1 MRAEEARGMTVQL
14 PFEQAHPLEAAPL
27 LRQLQQDGV
36 VHRVRTVVGDEA
48 WLVTGYEEVRRLLT
62 DDRLGT
68 SHPDPARAARPG
80 GSLLGGPRGNYD
92 TEQADNARM
101 RSLVQPHFSPKRMRA
116 LRPRV
121 EELTTALLDDLAEQ
135 GPPADLHHAL
145 ALSLPI
151 QVICELLGVPYAD
164 RDQFRGWSEAAGDTR
179 DRARAENGLNELFGY
194 GQQLVASKRKRPG
207 DDFISRLCAN
217 NIADDEVA
225 MLSMGLL
232 FAGHETTVVAIDMG
246 VLCWVANPGQ
256 RAYFN
261 DPGRI
266 GAVIE
271 EILRAPY
278 SSSAG
283 GLCRYARADLQ
294 IGDVTVRAGELVLL
308 ATRAANHDP
317 AVFADPDLF
326 DVTRQGPT
334 HLAFGHG
341 AHFCLGAPL
350 ARIELE
356 AVFSQLP
363 ARFPRLRL
371 RVPVGQLRLRRDTL
385 TGGLIELPVEW

>member
-1 MRAEEARGMTVQL
+1 MTVQL

-36 VHRVRTVVGDEA
+36 VHRVRTAVGDEA
-48 WLVTGYEEVRRLLT
+48 WMVTGYQEVRRLLT

-80 GSLLGGPRGNYD
+80 RSLLGGPRGNYD

-101 RSLVQPHFSPKRMRA
+101 RSLVQPHFSAKRMRA

-121 EELTTALLDDLAEQ
+121 EELTTALLTDLAEK
-135 GPPADLHHAL
+135 GSPADLHQAL
-145 ALSLPI
+145 ALPLPI

-164 RDQFRGWSEAAGDTR
+164 RDQFRGWSEAAGDTG
-179 DRARAENGLNELFGY
+179 DRARAEHGLHELFGY
-194 GQQLVASKRKRPG
+194 GQQLVASKRKQPG
-207 DDFISRLCAN
+207 DDFISRLCAGG
-217 NIADDEVA
+217 IADDEVA

-232 FAGHETTVVAIDMG
+232 FAGHETTVVAIDLG
-246 VLCWVANPGQ
+246 VLCVVANPAQ
-256 RAYFN
+256 QARIN
-261 DPGRI
+261 DRGRI
-266 GAVIE
+266 SAVIE
-271 EILRAPY
+271 EILRAPG
-278 SSSAG
+278 SSGG
-283 GLCRYARADLQ
+283 GLCRYARTDLQ
-294 IGDVTVRAGELVLL
+294 IGEVTVRAGELVLL
-308 ATRAANHDP
+308 ATRAANHDA

-326 DVTRQGPT
+326 DVTRQGPA

-341 AHFCLGAPL
+341 AHYCLGAPL

-371 RVPVGQLRLRRDTL
+371 GVPVGQLRLRRHTL
-385 TGGLIELPVEW
+385 TGGLMELPVEW

>member
-1 MRAEEARGMTVQL
+1 MTVQL
-14 PFEQAHPLEAAPL
+14 PFEQAHPLEVAPL

-36 VHRVRTVVGDEA
+36 IHRVRTLVGDEA

-68 SHPDPARAARPG
+68 SHPDPAKAARPG
-80 GSLLGGPRGNYD
+80 SSLLGGPRGNYD
-92 TEQADNARM
+92 TEQADSARM

-121 EELTTALLDDLAEQ
+121 EELTTALLNDLAEE
-135 GPPADLHHAL
+135 GPPADLHQAL
-145 ALSLPI
+145 ALPLPI

-179 DRARAENGLNELFGY
+179 DRARAEHGLYELLSY
-194 GQQLVASKRKRPG
+194 GQQLVTSKRKQPG
-207 DDFISRLCAN
+207 DDFISRLCAGG
-217 NIADDEVA
+217 IADDEVA

-246 VLCWVANPGQ
+246 VLCLMANPGQ
-256 RAYFN
+256 QAQIN

-266 GAVIE
+266 SAAIE
-271 EILRAPY
+271 EILRAPCGGTG
-278 SSSAG
+278 G
-283 GLCRYARADLQ
+283 GLCRYARTDLQ
-294 IGDVTVRAGELVLL
+294 IGDVTVCAGELVLL

-326 DVTRQGPT
+326 DITRQGPA

-341 AHFCLGAPL
+341 AHYCLGAPL

-363 ARFPRLRL
+363 ARFPQLRL
-371 RVPVGQLRLRRDTL
+371 GVPVGQLRLRRDTL

>member
-1 MRAEEARGMTVQL
+1 
-14 PFEQAHPLEAAPL
+14 
-27 LRQLQQDGV
+27 
-36 VHRVRTVVGDEA
+36 
-48 WLVTGYEEVRRLLT
+48 
-62 DDRLGT
+62 
-68 SHPDPARAARPG
+68 
-80 GSLLGGPRGNYD
+80 
-92 TEQADNARM
+92 M

-121 EELTTALLDDLAEQ
+121 EELTTALLNDLAEKE
-135 GPPADLHHAL
+135 PPADLHQAL
-145 ALSLPI
+145 ALPLPI

-179 DRARAENGLNELFGY
+179 DRARAEHGLHELFGY
-194 GQQLVASKRKRPG
+194 GQQLVASKRKQPG
-207 DDFISRLCAN
+207 DDFISRLCADG
-217 NIADDEVA
+217 IADDEVA

-246 VLCWVANPGQ
+246 VLCLVANPGQ
-256 RAYFN
+256 QTLIN

-266 GAVIE
+266 SAMIE
-271 EILRAPY
+271 EILRAP
-278 SSSAG
+278 SSSGG

-294 IGDVTVRAGELVLL
+294 IGQVTVRAGELVLL

-317 AVFADPDLF
+317 AVFADPDIF
-326 DVTRQGPT
+326 DIARQGPA

-341 AHFCLGAPL
+341 AHYCLGAPL

-371 RVPVGQLRLRRDTL
+371 GVPVGQLRQRRDTL
-385 TGGLIELPVEW
+385 TGGLNELPVEW

>member
-1 MRAEEARGMTVQL
+1 MTVQL
-14 PFEQAHPLEAAPL
+14 PLEQAHPLETAPS

-101 RSLVQPHFSPKRMRA
+101 RSLMQPHFSPKRMRA
-116 LRPRV
+116 FRPRV
-121 EELTTALLDDLAEQ
+121 EELTKGLLNDLAEK

-179 DRARAENGLNELFGY
+179 DQARAEHGLYELFGY
-194 GQQLVASKRKRPG
+194 GQQLVASKRKQPG
-207 DDFISRLCAN
+207 DDFISRLCASG
-217 NIADDEVA
+217 IADDEVA

-256 RAYFN
+256 QAHFN

-266 GAVIE
+266 SAVIE

-278 SSSAG
+278 SSGAG
-283 GLCRYARADLQ
+283 GLCRYARTDLP
-294 IGDVTVRAGELVLL
+294 IGEVTVRAGELVLL

-317 AVFADPDLF
+317 AVYADPDLF
-326 DVTRQGPT
+326 DITRQGPA

-341 AHFCLGAPL
+341 AHYCLGAPL

-363 ARFPRLRL
+363 ARFPQLRL

>member
-1 MRAEEARGMTVQL
+1 MTAQL

-27 LRQLQQDGV
+27 LRQLQQDDV

-48 WLVTGYEEVRRLLT
+48 WLVTGYEEVRRLLN

-121 EELTTALLDDLAEQ
+121 EELTTALLNDLAEK
-135 GPPADLHHAL
+135 GPPADLHQAL

-164 RDQFRGWSEAAGDTR
+164 RDQFRSWSEAAGETR
-179 DRARAENGLNELFGY
+179 DRARAEHGLYELFGY
-194 GQQLVASKRKRPG
+194 GQQLVANKRKQPG
-207 DDFISRLCAN
+207 DDFISRLCASG
-217 NIADDEVA
+217 IADDEVA

-256 RAYFN
+256 QAYFT
-261 DPGRI
+261 DPSRI
-266 GAVIE
+266 SAVIE
-271 EILRAPY
+271 EILRAPF
-278 SSSAG
+278 SGGAG
-283 GLCRYARADLQ
+283 GLCRYARTELQ
-294 IGDVTVRAGELVLL
+294 IGEVTVRAGELVLL

-317 AVFADPDLF
+317 DVFADPDLF
-326 DVTRQGPT
+326 DITRQGPA

-341 AHFCLGAPL
+341 AHYCLGAPL

-363 ARFPRLRL
+363 ARFPQLRL
-371 RVPVGQLRLRRDTL
+371 RVPVGQLRLRHDTL